1 MDEFGQQSPSDQDNK
16 SGQQE
21 KPPDVVPTTMH
32 DAQTPPSSTTAAR
45 FDHRVAPFADSDML
59 PQHQQSQSQSE
70 KEEVSGGCCKCII
83 M

>member
-1 MDEFGQQSPSDQDNK
+1 MDEFGQVSPTDQDG

-21 KPPDVVPTTMH
+21 KLPDVVPPTMH
-32 DAQTPPSSTTAAR
+32 EVQQKPPSTLPAPR

-59 PQHQQSQSQSE
+59 PQSHSQSE
-70 KEEVSGGCCKCII
+70 KEEVGGGCCKCII

>member
-1 MDEFGQQSPSDQDNK
+1 MDEFGQRSPSDQDE

-21 KPPDVVPTTMH
+21 KPSDVVPPTIH
-32 DAQTPPSSTTAAR
+32 EVQKPPSSTPAAR